1 MRKGLAAKDRL
12 FLKRRKIL
20 RQMNIH
26 ELICTWCQFYLDC
39 CCYCWERLK
48 KGSKEEH
55 QDCPEGHFPKLNFIL
70 KLNVN
75 EFNGS
80 SHCRSL
86 LGGVQ
91 CRELISVM
99 RAPLVIKH
107 LMSIFPFFPSLQF
120 FSGNVLF
127 FESGAFTTE
136 NKIEILQSKTRKI
149 DKKGQKLKKNFYT

>member
-1 MRKGLAAKDRL
+1 MS
-12 FLKRRKIL
+12 IL
-20 RQMNIH
+20 S
-26 ELICTWCQFYLDC
+26 L
-39 CCYCWERLK
+39 LK
-48 KGSKEEH
+48 KGSLLAEE
-55 QDCPEGHFPKLNFIL
+55 QASRELCWFCPEGHFPKLNFIL

-120 FSGNVLF
+120 FSGNVF
-127 FESGAFTTE
+127 F
-136 NKIEILQSKTRKI
+136 SKAELS
-149 DKKGQKLKKNFYT
+149 QPKNRDGNLELRFGFAKMRQMRVSVPTFHF